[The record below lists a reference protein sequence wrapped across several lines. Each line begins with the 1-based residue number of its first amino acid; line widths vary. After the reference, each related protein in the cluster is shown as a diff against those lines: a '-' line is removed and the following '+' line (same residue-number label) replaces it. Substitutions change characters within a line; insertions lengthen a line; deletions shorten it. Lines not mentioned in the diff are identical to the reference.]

1 MALFSSSVLPF
12 ILLILGWFFLSLVIG
27 KHLNFSS
34 FCTLHGGFPGGAVVK
49 NFPANAGDAGERGF
63 DPCVRNILWRRAC
76 QPTPVLLP
84 GESHGQRSL
93 TGYSPW
99 ARKES
104 DTTERL
110 THTHACTHTH
120 TEAMCSCCSLCLETF
135 GSSLGPQCPETVS
148 GPLT

>member
-1 MALFSSSVLPF
+1 MALFSSSVLTF

-34 FCTLHGGFPGGAVVK
+34 FYTLLGCFPCGVVVK

-63 DPCVRNILWRRAC
+63 DPCVRNILWGRAC

-99 ARKES
+99 GCKELNTIEWLS
-104 DTTERL
+104 IY
-110 THTHACTHTH
+110 AQ
-120 TEAMCSCCSLCLETF
+120 F
-135 GSSLGPQCPETVS
+135 I
-148 GPLT
+148 

>member
-12 ILLILGWFFLSLVIG
+12 ILSILGWFFLSLVIG

-93 TGYSPW
+93 MGYSPW
-99 ARKES
+99 GCKEL
-104 DTTERL
+104 DTIEWL
-110 THTHACTHTH
+110 SIYGQF
-120 TEAMCSCCSLCLETF
+120 M
-135 GSSLGPQCPETVS
+135 
-148 GPLT
+148 